1 MKIMKTLEIS
11 LLSIVLLA
19 ISLTNGQAQTT
30 ANWIG
35 PASGGEWNTAA
46 NWDTG
51 APPLDSTT
59 NAVIGVNTNV
69 SYNLPMAA
77 ASFGVLTNSGILN
90 VNTNGF
96 NCSAI
101 SMLNPAGGDRL
112 YITNSGAAVTVSG
125 NLTMGTNSSATLGAG
140 ASLTVNALNVDNGTS
155 SKASGTSTFTNSGG
169 TLVANST
176 SVNNGSGTGTGLLV
190 ISGGTNTLGATV
202 IGRYNSSGVST
213 PGTEG
218 LAIYGGQVTMSN
230 LNAGNS
236 GAASYL
242 TAYIAGGTVTN
253 FGSVFINNATA
264 GRYSR
269 VLQTGGLFVVP
280 DPGVVNPNST
290 VAGTVTSIYS
300 VTGGTNIVGGFFFG
314 NSNTLV
320 AATAY
325 FTNGAVIYVGSQ
337 GIATNGAVIST
348 ISLNNGGMFGA
359 TADWTGSAAMKLNS
373 SSTFTF
379 QAADMNG
386 TPHNITLTSSG
397 VLGGASSS
405 TLNKT
410 GGGTLTL
417 GAANTYSGAT
427 LINGGTLALGASGSL
442 TSTPIIVG
450 QGTKFD
456 VSAVGAGFV
465 LTNQTLS
472 GFGVVTGAVSVA
484 AGATINP
491 GSNALNGTLSFSNS
505 VTETGG
511 AINHFDLAG
520 APNPNNDFVIIA
532 GDFDVSGTNSVD
544 IAGASLVAGTNYT
557 LIHYG
562 GNFNGGLTNFTVTS
576 AIGTLSNNATAKTI
590 SFIPEATLRGPT
602 NIVWIGN
609 PVNTNWDNEVTTNWL
624 KAGVLDFFVP
634 GDNVQFTDVGATNSP
649 VNIVGEVQPGSVL
662 VNSHSNY
669 VFASMSGG
677 WIGGAANLTVT
688 NTGTLTLLTT
698 NTYTGITT
706 IDGGSALAVSQLA
719 IGGSPSAV
727 GESDSLVINNGTFI
741 YSGPTVN
748 IDRGA
753 TLGTASSAINVSTN
767 GTLTLGGNL
776 AGNGGLTTIGPG
788 TLILNGS
795 SSYAGVATLSKGTL
809 QVNGITALG
818 ANNVNFGGG
827 TLSFASQSSQ
837 NFFANTFNVLTTGTM
852 IFNGANADNII
863 GSTGGDGGFSGTGT
877 LNIDIP
883 NASAYCTINAHM
895 DNFAGTIHVTD
906 DSLGTFRFDSGG
918 SSSSAQECT
927 GSTNATFDLGNSF
940 VTLLNRNGGGASYG
954 TYYLGALAAGTNATL
969 RGSANAG
976 SASTY
981 QIGDKNLSTI
991 YSGTITNGTGG
1002 SGATVAITKTGTG
1015 TLTLNGDLVVT
1026 VTLNEVGASVTNNA
1040 LGNPVTYTG
1049 PTTISNGV
1057 LALVTPVILSNSP
1070 TVTLASATAVLNAS
1084 QMGYVSNALDGDPS
1098 DPLFGTSTN
1107 YLVTNGLFEVVSG
1120 QILAGIGTIQGHMLA
1135 DAGSTLNVGLPTG
1148 SLTIT
1153 NGIELAGAV
1162 NLNVNAASSPNC
1174 SEIVSPSF
1182 TIDGTATLTV
1192 NNLGPE
1198 NAATFQLF
1206 SQAVSGF
1213 ASVSLPTLTGTNSWV
1228 NKLAVNGSIMLVA
1241 PPPVTVNTNSP
1252 YMTNTLNGTT
1262 LTLSWPADHI
1272 GWRLQSQTNSVTVGL
1287 STNWVDVAGASATN
1301 QVILTVDQTKGTVF
1315 FRLIYP

>member
-19 ISLTNGQAQTT
+19 ISLVNGKAQTT
-30 ANWIG
+30 ATWIG

-46 NWDTG
+46 NWNTG

-59 NAVIGVNTNV
+59 NAVIGVGTNV

-77 ASFGVLTNSGILN
+77 ASFGVLTNNGVLN

-101 SMLNPAGGDRL
+101 SMINPAGGDRL
-112 YITNSGAAVTVSG
+112 FITNSGAAVTVSG

-337 GIATNGAVIST
+337 GIATNGASINT
-348 ISLNNGGMFGA
+348 IFLKGGGMFGA
-359 TADWTGSAAMKLNS
+359 TANWTGSAPMSLGS
-373 SSTFTF
+373 GTFTF

-386 TPHNITLTSSG
+386 NPNNITLLNPLTG
-397 VLGGASSS
+397 LGG

-410 GGGTLTL
+410 GGGALLLSAT
-417 GAANTYSGAT
+417 NTYSGST
-427 LINGGTLALGASGSL
+427 LVNGGTLALGANGSIA
-442 TSTPIIVG
+442 SPIIFVG
-450 QGTKFD
+450 SGTVFD
-456 VSAVGAGFV
+456 VSAVSGGFV
-465 LTNQTLS
+465 LTNQTLAGS
-472 GFGVVTGAVSVA
+472 GVVTGAVSVA
-484 AGATINP
+484 SGATINP

-520 APNPNNDFVIIA
+520 TPNPNNDFVIIA

-562 GNFNGGLTNFTVTS
+562 GNFNGGLTNFIVTS
-576 AIGTLSNNATAKTI
+576 TIGTLSNNATAKTI
-590 SFIPEATLRGPT
+590 SFIPHTTLRGPT
-602 NIVWIGN
+602 NTVWVGN
-609 PVNTNWDNEVTTNWL
+609 PLNTNWDNEVTTNWL

-634 GDNVQFTDVGATNSP
+634 GDSVQFTDAGATNSP
-649 VNIVGEVQPGSVL
+649 VNIVGEVLPGSVL

-669 VFASMSGG
+669 VFASTSGG

-688 NTGTLTLLTT
+688 NTGTLTLWTT
-698 NTYTGITT
+698 NTYTGNTT

-741 YSGPTVN
+741 YSGPTVS

-776 AGNGGLTTIGPG
+776 VGNGGLTTIGPG

-795 SSYAGVATLSKGTL
+795 SSYAGVATLSNGIL
-809 QVNGITALG
+809 QVNGSAALG
-818 ANNVNFGGG
+818 ANNVNFDGG
-827 TLSFASQSSQ
+827 TLSFESQSSQ
-837 NFFANTFNVLTTGTM
+837 NFFANTFNALTTGTM

-883 NASAYCTINAHM
+883 NAAGYCTINAHM

-927 GSTNATFDLGNSF
+927 GGTNATFDLGNSF

-954 TYYLGALAAGTNATL
+954 TYYLGALAGGTNATL

-981 QIGDKNLSTI
+981 QIGDKNLSTTF
-991 YSGTITNGTGG
+991 SGTITNGTGG
-1002 SGATVAITKTGTG
+1002 AGATVAITKTGTG
-1015 TLTLNGDLVVT
+1015 TLTLNGDFVVT
-1026 VTLNEVGASVTNNA
+1026 VTLNGVGEQITNYS
-1040 LGNPVTYTG
+1040 LGNPITYTG
-1049 PTTISNGV
+1049 PTTVSNGV
-1057 LALVTPVILSNSP
+1057 LALVTPVILNNSP

-1084 QMGYVSNALDGDPS
+1084 QMGYISNALDGDPS

-1120 QILAGIGTIQGHMLA
+1120 QTLAGIGTIQGQMLA
-1135 DAGSTLNVGLPTG
+1135 DAGSTLNVGLPAG
-1148 SLTIT
+1148 SLTVI

-1162 NLNVNAASSPNC
+1162 NLNINAAGSPNC

-1182 TIDGTATLTV
+1182 TIDSTATLTV

-1206 SQAVSGF
+1206 NHPVSF
-1213 ASVSLPTLTGTNSWV
+1213 TSVVLPTLTGTNSWV
-1228 NKLAVNGSIMLVA
+1228 NNLAVDGTIILVA
-1241 PPPVTVNTNSP
+1241 PQLVTVNTNSP
-1252 YMTNTLNGTT
+1252 YMTNTFDGTT
-1262 LTLSWPADHI
+1262 LTLSWPADRI
-1272 GWRLQSQTNSVTVGL
+1272 GSWRLQSQTNTTSVGL
-1287 STNWVDVAGASATN
+1287 WTNWVEVTGASATN
-1301 QVILTVDQTKGTVF
+1301 KVILTVDKTKGTVF
-1315 FRLIYP
+1315 YRLIYP